1 MSEQWEVRAF
11 GAFGITRD
19 GESLDIRAGLASGL
33 LARLALTPGEPV
45 ATEQLVEDLWV
56 DPPANA
62 AGSLRVLVSKLRS
75 GTIGPVL
82 RGGRG
87 GYALDVDADDVDV
100 LRFTRLAV
108 DDDEDGNADV
118 HEAALQAWTGTPF
131 EGLSSFPFAQD
142 AQADLRRQYAAVVEQ
157 LAAVRLRSGR
167 AVAAIE
173 VLEPVVAQAPSREST
188 VKLLAQA
195 YSTSGRMSDALAVID
210 RLRDVLVEEQGLDPS
225 PSVLAMRQAILRQ
238 DDSMT
243 GAGSPSATVRH
254 NIPVPLTRLVGRGQ
268 DLIRIEEARA
278 TNRLVTLVG
287 PGGAGK
293 TRLAVESARRST
305 QSIDAE
311 QWMVD
316 LASIPEGGDVL
327 AATADAVGASS
338 QTMEAIAARIE
349 GRPTL
354 IILDNAEHVLSATR
368 GFVSRLL
375 ASCGGLAVLVT
386 SREPLAIAGE
396 FVLRVRGLA
405 GEQMG
410 EAVELFRERST
421 AARGGLALSTKEDAT
436 IRQMCRMLD
445 GLPLALELAAA
456 RTDMMSIAEL
466 SAGLA
471 RGDILPSGTSDG
483 ARHASLEN
491 TIRWSTDSLPAD
503 EFKLL
508 VELSGFAGPFTLEAV
523 EKICSPADRP
533 LRDVALS
540 LARKSLVAV
549 DETEDGQRRYRLLES
564 MKAFVRPMVQ
574 PDDAA
579 RWALA
584 HRDYFASL
592 VDALAPAVHTHEAA
606 SAHILF
612 DTLAPDL
619 QLATERSIEAE
630 DRNMALRLACGQS
643 WHWFKRGWLVEGRAI
658 LDRAL
663 AIAQASD
670 PAVEACALVGGVNLA
685 YQSGDAEAAFEY
697 VRLGIERA
705 KEGDDRL
712 ALARLLAYAAY
723 GRSLFGEVEEA
734 EHLINEAMML
744 SEEAPEWLRAE
755 LLMSKGQ
762 TLRALSKPSLALDA
776 LAEAQRLAQRS
787 GNAWALSSSQYVAGK
802 ILIEVKRPGQ
812 AIVLLASGAQTAARG
827 GDYPGALALLHLLG
841 GATALV
847 EKHEQGAAVFGA
859 VDAIGRRYS
868 YNPVDAEG
876 DDARIHRERV
886 ASGLRPSAYD
896 EAYARGAQ
904 LSLPELLE
912 LSSSLARSLRGR
924 HGRERRGEFAA
935 H

>member
-1 MSEQWEVRAF
+1 MSSRFEVRAF
-11 GAFGITRD
+11 GVFEIAQD
-19 GESLDIRAGLASGL
+19 GTVLDIRAGLASAL
-33 LARLALTPGEPV
+33 LARLALTPGEAV
-45 ATEQLVEDLWV
+45 TAERLVDDLWA

-75 GTIGPVL
+75 GPVGAAL

-87 GYALDVDADDVDV
+87 GYAFDVTADDVDV
-100 LRFTRLAV
+100 LRFLSLATGV
-108 DDDEDGNADV
+108 DSATAPSARAY
-118 HEAALQAWTGTPF
+118 EAALDAWRGLPF
-131 EGLSSFPFAQD
+131 EGLTSFPFART
-142 AQADLRRQYAAVVEQ
+142 AQSELQTRLLFVVEQ
-157 LAAVRLRSGR
+157 LAAIRLRDGESSS
-167 AVAAIE
+167 AIAE
-173 VLEPVVAQAPSREST
+173 LEPVVAQDPSREST
-188 VKLLAQA
+188 VSLLAQA
-195 YSTSGRMSDALAVID
+195 YSASGRMSDALAVID
-210 RLRDVLVEEQGLDPS
+210 RLRHILAEEQGLDPS
-225 PSVLAMRQAILRQ
+225 TSLLALRQAILRQ
-238 DDSMT
+238 DDSVT
-243 GAGSPSATVRH
+243 GAGSSAATIRH
-254 NIPVPLTRLVGRGQ
+254 NVPVPLTRLIGRRA
-268 DLIRIEEARA
+268 DLQRIEEARA
-278 TNRLVTLVG
+278 SNRLVTLVG

-293 TRLAVESARRST
+293 TRLAVESARRANH
-305 QSIDAE
+305 SIDAE

-316 LASIPEGGDVL
+316 LAPVPEGGDVL
-327 AATADAVGASS
+327 AATADALGAAG
-338 QTMEAIAARIE
+338 QTIEAIAARID

-354 IILDNAEHVLSATR
+354 VILDNAEHVLPQTR
-368 GFVSRLL
+368 SLVSRLL
-375 ASCGGLAVLVT
+375 SSCGGLAMLVT

-405 GEQMG
+405 GEQMD

-421 AARGGLALSTKEDAT
+421 AARGGDAPSRNDDAL
-436 IRQMCRMLD
+436 IRRMCRMLD

-456 RTDMMSIAEL
+456 RTDMLSISEL
-466 SAGLA
+466 SAALQ
-471 RGDILPSGTSDG
+471 RGESLPGAASDSE
-483 ARHASLEN
+483 RHASLEN

-503 EFKLL
+503 EFNLL
-508 VELSGFAGPFTLEAV
+508 VELSGFAGPFTLDAV
-523 EKICSPADRP
+523 ENICTPAGRP
-533 LRDVALS
+533 LRDLALA

-564 MKAFVRPMVQ
+564 TKAFVRPMVR
-574 PDDAA
+574 PDDAEE
-579 RWALA
+579 WAVR

-592 VDALAPAVHTHEAA
+592 VDRLAPAVHTHEAA
-606 SAHILF
+606 TAHVLF

-723 GRSLFGEVEEA
+723 GRSLFGEVDEA
-734 EHLINEAMML
+734 EHLIQEAMTL

-762 TLRALSKPSLALDA
+762 TLRALQKPSLALDA
-776 LAEAQRLAQRS
+776 LAEAQQLAQRS
-787 GNAWALSSSQYVAGK
+787 GNAWALTSSQYVAGK
-802 ILIEVKRPGQ
+802 ILVDVKRPGQ
-812 AIVLLASGAQTAARG
+812 AIGLLAGGAATAARG

-841 GATALV
+841 GAAALV
-847 EKHEQGAAVFGA
+847 EKHEQGAMIFGA

-876 DDARIHRERV
+876 EDAQVHRDRV
-886 ASGLRPSAYD
+886 ASGLLAPDFDA
-896 EAYARGAQ
+896 AYARGSDMS
-904 LSLPELLE
+904 LSELLT
-912 LSSSLARSLRGR
+912 LASSLAAATRVRGPR
-924 HGRERRGEFAA
+924 QTVSAR
-935 H
+935 